1 MLNAAAKSIHAVHR
15 DNVVVAGET
24 APFRDP
30 TPAVMALDD
39 DWGPLKFMRR
49 LLCID
54 DRGQPTC
61 PNTAEFD
68 VWSTHPYTS
77 GGPTHKA
84 QLPYDVSIANLPEMR
99 ATLQSAIRA
108 GHVESTVPVRFWV
121 TEFSWD
127 SNPPDL
133 CAVPMSLL
141 VRWVPEAFYRIWA
154 SGIDLIGWLQ
164 LMDNPLTTDFFQSGL
179 FFRGETFAHAKPK
192 AFLHAVRFPFVALR
206 RGKGVYI
213 WAHTP
218 FGKPGW
224 VVVQQTFRG
233 GWTRVAR
240 LRADRYGI
248 VQAVVNVKRIGE
260 FRAIL
265 DSGERSLSF
274 SMRVPR
280 DRFYYPFGRTSLS
293 QTDGQDC

>member
-1 MLNAAAKSIHAVHR
+1 
-15 DNVVVAGET
+15 
-24 APFRDP
+24 
-30 TPAVMALDD
+30 MALDE

-54 DRGQPTC
+54 DQGRPTC
-61 PNTAEFD
+61 QNTAEFD

-77 GGPTHKA
+77 GGPTHHA
-84 QLPYDVSIANLPEMR
+84 VLPYDVSIADLPEMG

-108 GHVESTVPVRFWV
+108 GHVKSTVPVRFWV

-133 CAVPMSLL
+133 CAAPMELL
-141 VRWVPEAFYRIWA
+141 VRWVPEAFYRMWA
-154 SGIDLIGWLQ
+154 TGVDVIGWFQ
-164 LMDNPLTTDFFQSGL
+164 LMDNPLTTDYFQSGL
-179 FFRGETFAHAKPK
+179 FFRGATFAQARPK
-192 AFLHAVRFPFVALR
+192 AFLQAFRFPFVALR
-206 RGKGVYI
+206 RGKGVYV

-218 FGKPGW
+218 LGKPGR

-233 GWTRVAR
+233 GWKRVAR

-248 VQAVVNVKRIGE
+248 VQAVLNVKRIGK

-265 DSGERSLSF
+265 VSGERSLSF

-280 DRFYYPFGRTSLS
+280 DRVYNPFGRAVLP
-293 QTDGQDC
+293 QTDGQPC